1 MTDPVVDDD
10 TDRRVVRREIADA
23 LMRALERRHEVL
35 DVIVASDDYDA
46 AIENIAVLLG
56 TSAVGGEAVLRLSF
70 DRLTKVGRRRIATE
84 LEDLNNQLDFT
95 MGEVQPRPTERVALR
110 PFAATEDRDV
120 FAARTGD
127 VGAAGDGSGA
137 PAGALDDEIAAA
149 VARVEAE
156 EAVWLV
162 ASVGSRKIGMV
173 FGELADGEVNVR
185 IWIHPEHRKRGY
197 GTAALRAS
205 RSEMAAYFP
214 AVPLVVRAPAA
225 GGVTAGHGW

>member
-1 MTDPVVDDD
+1 MTDPDH
-10 TDRRVVRREIADA
+10 DRRVARREIADA

-46 AIENIAVLLG
+46 AIENIAALLG

-70 DRLTKVGRRRIATE
+70 DRLTKVARRRIATE
-84 LEDLNNQLDFT
+84 LDDLNNQLSYT
-95 MGEVQPRPTERVALR
+95 MGEQQSRSSERVTLR
-110 PFAATEDRDV
+110 PFSADQDRDI

-137 PAGALDDEIAAA
+137 PAGDLDDEISAA
-149 VARVEAE
+149 VQRVEAE

-162 ASVGSRKIGMV
+162 AGVGTRKIGMV
-173 FGELADGEVNVR
+173 FGELSDGEVNVR
-185 IWIHPEHRKRGY
+185 IWIHPEYRGGGY

-225 GGVTAGHGW
+225 GARVSPPS

>member
-1 MTDPVVDDD
+1 MTDADADD
-10 TDRRVVRREIADA
+10 TDRRLARREIADA

-35 DVIVASDDYDA
+35 DVIVASEDYDA
-46 AIENIAVLLG
+46 AIEEIAALLG
-56 TSAVGGEAVLRLSF
+56 TTAVGGEAVLRLSF
-70 DRLTKVGRRRIATE
+70 DRLTKVARRRIATE

-95 MGEVQPRPTERVALR
+95 MGDQQRRSPERVALR
-110 PFAATEDRDV
+110 PFRAVEDRDV

-137 PAGALDDEIAAA
+137 PAGRLDDEIRAAM
-149 VARVEAE
+149 ARVEAE

-162 ASVGSRKIGMV
+162 ATVGADKIGMV
-173 FGELADGEVNVR
+173 FGELSDGEVNVR
-185 IWIHPEHRKRGY
+185 IWIHPDHRKRGH

-205 RSEMAAYFP
+205 RTEMAAYFP

-225 GGVTAGHGW
+225 GG